1 MSAGFVECFGR
12 PQPQTSTPLKDLGLE
27 RSDGMREFE
36 RDAGCGVFADGL
48 ISVGSTRESDVDLC
62 GWASWVP
69 TAARLFAC
77 SAFGILYL
85 TQGEDVWVVDTQ
97 EGVVVQSD
105 LSIHELILE
114 LTTPELIR
122 GSLRGELFAQWLDRC
137 GALPSRSVLCP
148 TPALALGGSW
158 AVESLAPVTLAVYL
172 AFTSALFKPE
182 GSIPVD
188 VRMLDVSHR

>member
-1 MSAGFVECFGR
+1 MLTGFVECFGR
-12 PQPQTSTPLKDLGLE
+12 PQQETGALKSLGLE
-27 RSDGMREFE
+27 DSDSIREFD
-36 RDAGCGVFADGL
+36 RDVGCGVFADGL
-48 ISVGSTRESDVDLC
+48 LSVGSIRESDVDLC

-69 TAARLFAC
+69 NDARLFAS

-85 TQGEDVWVVDTQ
+85 TRGDDVWVVDTQ
-97 EGVVVQSD
+97 EGVVVQSN
-105 LSIHELILE
+105 LSIVELILQ

-122 GSLRGELFAQWLDRC
+122 GSLRGELFAQWIDRC

-172 AFTSALFKPE
+172 AFTSALFQPQ
-182 GSIPVD
+182 GSVPVD
-188 VRMLDVSHR
+188 VRMLDGSHR